1 MAEAIE
7 LKAWTR
13 GSSGK
18 GGARPQRREGRIPGI
33 LYGDKQEPETISVD
47 YRTIY
52 QQIHTGHFQST
63 IYVLDIEGKKTRV
76 IPRAG
81 PGRSHPRL
89 SHPCRFPAAR
99 QGCARDRRSPGALPQ
114 RSGVPGL
121 KRGGVLNIVR
131 HEIAVRCPAD
141 AIPDHFEVD
150 LTGLEIGDSVH
161 ISALKLPEG
170 VRPTITK
177 RDFTVATIVGGAAEE
192 PAPGAAAAAPR
203 PSPAPRVSRL
213 PPPRRAKPRT
223 RKRTRRS
230 RRSARRRRRR
240 ASALFSTRRI
250 AGKPLAFAR

>member
-18 GGARPQRREGRIPGI
+18 GGARSQRRGGRIPGI

-76 IPRAG
+76 IPRAVQVD
-81 PGRSHPRL
+81 PIRDFPIHVDFLRL
-89 SHPCRFPAAR
+89 GKDAHVTVEVPVRFLNEAA
-99 QGCARDRRSPGALPQ
+99 S
-114 RSGVPGL
+114 PGL

-141 AIPDHFEVD
+141 TIPDHFEVD
-150 LTGLEIGDSVH
+150 LTGLEIGDSIH

-177 RDFTVATIVGGAAEE
+177 RDFTVATIVGRAAEE
-192 PAPGAAAAAPR
+192 PAPGAAAAAEAEPGAEGVEAA
-203 PSPAPRVSRL
+203 PA
-213 PPPRRAKPRT
+213 AEGEAEDKEKDKEKPKERE
-223 RKRTRRS
+223 KKKEK
-230 RRSARRRRRR
+230 
-240 ASALFSTRRI
+240 
-250 AGKPLAFAR
+250 G